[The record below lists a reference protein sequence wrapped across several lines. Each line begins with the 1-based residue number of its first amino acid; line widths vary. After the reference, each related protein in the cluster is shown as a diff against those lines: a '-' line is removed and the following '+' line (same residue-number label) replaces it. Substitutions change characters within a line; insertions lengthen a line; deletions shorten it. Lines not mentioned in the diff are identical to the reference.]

1 MYVCFN
7 ILFSNSSGI
16 SRSIILLF
24 GICPACN
31 HKADEM
37 ATGFER
43 EFVKR
48 EIGQQRVQ
56 ILILRLSLWNA
67 CNRNAHNYKINMN
80 SSCEMLI

>member
-16 SRSIILLF
+16 STVDLSYNYYLV
-24 GICPACN
+24 CPACN

-48 EIGQQRVQ
+48 EIGQQRVHN
-56 ILILRLSLWNA
+56 IKAVSLE
-67 CNRNAHNYKINMN
+67 C
-80 SSCEMLI
+80 LQ

>member
-1 MYVCFN
+1 MYMYVCFN
-7 ILFSNSSGI
+7 ILFSNSSGDL
-16 SRSIILLF
+16 SYNYYF

-48 EIGQQRVQ
+48 EIGQERVHN
-56 ILILRLSLWNA
+56 IKAVSLE
-67 CNRNAHNYKINMN
+67 C
-80 SSCEMLI
+80 LQ